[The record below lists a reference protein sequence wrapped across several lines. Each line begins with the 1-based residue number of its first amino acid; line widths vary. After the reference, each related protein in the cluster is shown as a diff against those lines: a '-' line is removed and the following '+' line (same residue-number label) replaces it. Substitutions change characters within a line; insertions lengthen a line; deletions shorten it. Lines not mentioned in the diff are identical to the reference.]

1 MSFVAQWY
9 LLIYDSNMERSFYTI
24 ADVADMLK
32 VSHGAVRNLINNGE
46 IKAIQ
51 IGGRGLWRIEE
62 TALENYIKEQYQQ
75 SEEKVKSG
83 EALVND

>member
-1 MSFVAQWY
+1 MVLY
-9 LLIYDSNMERSFYTI
+9 HLMYHKLMGYNFYTI

-46 IKAIQ
+46 LKAIQ

-62 TALENYIKEQYQQ
+62 SAMEEYIKGQYAQ
-75 SEEKVKSG
+75 SEEKIASG
-83 EALVND
+83 AALVD

>member
-1 MSFVAQWY
+1 
-9 LLIYDSNMERSFYTI
+9 MEHSFYTI

-32 VSHGAVRNLINNGE
+32 VSQGAVRNLINNGE

-62 TALENYIKEQYQQ
+62 SALENFIKTQYRQ

-83 EALVND
+83 EALVKD

>member
-1 MSFVAQWY
+1 
-9 LLIYDSNMERSFYTI
+9 MEYAFYTI

-46 IKAIQ
+46 LRAIQ

-62 TALENYIKEQYQQ
+62 SALESYIKGQYQQ
-75 SEEKVKSG
+75 SEEKVKAG
-83 EALVND
+83 ETLINN

>member
-1 MSFVAQWY
+1 
-9 LLIYDSNMERSFYTI
+9 MERSFYTI